1 MRGGWGGNEK
11 NYQKMD
17 LKDKKP
23 VLFAK
28 HKKFRN
34 SVYNSTEDLVQTKS
48 GEGEIIISKLVFQR
62 VTQKFRNN
70 TLSKGGMGAERNKN
84 KFIQEKMFC
93 IKIIFWRW

>member
-1 MRGGWGGNEK
+1 MKKNNMRGEGEGMKK

-28 HKKFRN
+28 HEKFRN

-48 GEGEIIISKLVFQR
+48 GEGKKL
-62 VTQKFRNN
+62 
-70 TLSKGGMGAERNKN
+70 
-84 KFIQEKMFC
+84 
-93 IKIIFWRW
+93 

>member
-1 MRGGWGGNEK
+1 MKKNNMRGGGGGNEK

-48 GEGEIIISKLVFQR
+48 GEGKKL
-62 VTQKFRNN
+62 
-70 TLSKGGMGAERNKN
+70 
-84 KFIQEKMFC
+84 
-93 IKIIFWRW
+93 

>member
-1 MRGGWGGNEK
+1 MKKNNIRGEGEGMKK

-48 GEGEIIISKLVFQR
+48 GEGKKL
-62 VTQKFRNN
+62 
-70 TLSKGGMGAERNKN
+70 
-84 KFIQEKMFC
+84 
-93 IKIIFWRW
+93 